1 MAYILG
7 LDIGYS
13 NMKLAG
19 GEHGALNPTV
29 LLRPAGTAPAERVAI
44 PLASTEE
51 GRRVMVNEQAW
62 MAGVAQ
68 ERIEPPPILWSEGD
82 AASRFEG
89 ISFNS
94 GGGLVEA
101 GKGILEEYVHRQ
113 EKSQRD
119 G

>member
-44 PLASTEE
+44 PLASAEE
-51 GRRVMVNEQAW
+51 GLRVTVKEQAW
-62 MAGVAQ
+62 VAGVAQ
-68 ERIEPPPILWSEGD
+68 ERLGSW
-82 AASRFEG
+82 
-89 ISFNS
+89 
-94 GGGLVEA
+94 
-101 GKGILEEYVHRQ
+101 HRALHPNFT
-113 EKSQRD
+113 STD
-119 G
+119 DYLSLFLSLIHI